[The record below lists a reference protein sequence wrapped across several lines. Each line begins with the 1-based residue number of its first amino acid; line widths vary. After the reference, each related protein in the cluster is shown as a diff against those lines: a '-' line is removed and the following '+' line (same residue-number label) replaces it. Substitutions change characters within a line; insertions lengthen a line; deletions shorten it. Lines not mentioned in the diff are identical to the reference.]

1 MGREGYQPLLQDD
14 DGCIDDDIKTSPNNY
29 AHFNPAFCD
38 IVEEKEIDHVE
49 AVFVAAFDTH
59 YGTSRAIYSLLLF
72 YISYN

>member
-14 DGCIDDDIKTSPNNY
+14 GCIDDEDTKTSPNY

-38 IVEEKEIDHVE
+38 IVEEKEIDQVE

-59 YGTSRAIYSLLLF
+59 YGKSLCIMALF
-72 YISYN
+72 